1 MKDNNL
7 RLDGN
12 AAGGLLNE
20 IFPFEMTTAKAT
32 CGACGTIRPIGELML
47 YRHGMG
53 SILRCTGCDMA
64 LIRITHIRGCY
75 RLDLS
80 GMSCLLIA
88 AGDLH

>member
-1 MKDNNL
+1 MRDNNL

-20 IFPFEMTTAKAT
+20 MFPFEMTAAEAT
-32 CGACGTIRPIGELML
+32 CGGCGIMRPIGELIL

-53 SILRCTGCDMA
+53 AILRCAVCDTA
-64 LIRITHIRGCY
+64 LIRITNIRGYY

-80 GMSCLLIA
+80 GMSCLQIEA
-88 AGDLH
+88 DIH

>member
-1 MKDNNL
+1 MTDSNL

-20 IFPFEMTTAKAT
+20 IFPFEMTAAEAT
-32 CGACGTIRPIGELML
+32 CGGCGTMRPIAELML
-47 YRHGMG
+47 YRHVMG
-53 SILRCTGCDMA
+53 SILRCGRCDTA
-64 LIRITHIRGCY
+64 LIRITYIRGCY

-88 AGDLH
+88 ADVH

>member
-20 IFPFEMTTAKAT
+20 IFPFEMTAAEAT
-32 CGACGTIRPIGELML
+32 CGGCGTMRPIGELIL

-53 SILRCTGCDMA
+53 ATLRCAGCDTA

-80 GMSCLLIA
+80 GMSCLRIA
-88 AGDLH
+88 ADIH

>member
-1 MKDNNL
+1 MKDHDL

-20 IFPFEMTTAKAT
+20 IFPFEMTTAEAT
-32 CGACGTIRPIGELML
+32 CGGCGTTKVFGEVML

-53 SILRCTGCDMA
+53 AILRCADCDTA
-64 LIRITHIRGCY
+64 LIRITHVRGCY

-80 GMSCLLIA
+80 GMSYLRIA
-88 AGDLH
+88 ADIH

>member
-1 MKDNNL
+1 MRDNDL

-20 IFPFEMTTAKAT
+20 IFPFEMTAAEAT
-32 CGACGTIRPIGELML
+32 CGGCGATRPLGELML

-53 SILRCTGCDMA
+53 TILRCAGCDTA
-64 LIRITHIRGCY
+64 LLRITHIRGCY

-80 GMSCLLIA
+80 GMTYLRIA
-88 AGDLH
+88 SGVH

>member
-1 MKDNNL
+1 MKDHIL

-20 IFPFEMTTAKAT
+20 IFPFEMTTAEAT
-32 CGACGTIRPIGELML
+32 CGSCSTTRPIAELML

-53 SILRCTGCDMA
+53 SILRCVSCDTA
-64 LIRITHIRGCY
+64 LIRITYIRGCY

-88 AGDLH
+88 ADIP

>member
-1 MKDNNL
+1 MKDDEL

-20 IFPFEMTTAKAT
+20 IFPFEMTAAEAT
-32 CGACGTIRPIGELML
+32 CVGCCTMKPVGELML
-47 YRHGMG
+47 YQHGMG
-53 SILRCTGCDMA
+53 AILRCVGCDTA

-80 GMSCLLIA
+80 GISYLRIA
-88 AGDLH
+88 ADIH

>member
-1 MKDNNL
+1 MRDSEL

-20 IFPFEMTTAKAT
+20 IFPFEMTAAEST
-32 CGACGTIRPIGELML
+32 CNGCGTMKPIGELML

-53 SILRCTGCDMA
+53 SILRCASCDTA
-64 LIRITHIRGCY
+64 LLRITHIRGCY

-80 GMSCLLIA
+80 GISYLRIA
-88 AGDLH
+88 EEIY